1 MTTSE
6 AASEVE
12 VSFTPAPSEPEPPR
26 RRHRLSGLSDRA
38 RAFGERMPLRVRL
51 LASVL
56 ALMVASLFLIGA
68 ASVMFMDR
76 YLTSRVNDQLAS
88 LTVQILKKAQSSPDG
103 HVDVSQLLPSSTN
116 PVVIQST
123 YEFELRDANGEVL
136 VGANGNQQRLKWPP
150 DSKLPYPSFPTDPA
164 SLNAHASTGDPNADK
179 AFTTGSESGNT
190 RWRVLVYKIDST
202 NGAEY
207 LIVSADL
214 SNVSSAVA
222 QLIRI
227 ETLVG
232 MAVLLVIA
240 VVATAVVSSSLRP
253 LRDIERTA
261 GAIARGQLDQRV
273 PERDPRTELGRLG
286 RALNVMLGQIES
298 AFEAQRGSEVAAL
311 GSADAARRA
320 ANAARESAAAA
331 HRSEERMRRFVAD
344 ASHELRTPLT
354 TIRGFAELYRQR
366 ADSSPAEAERLM
378 RRIEAESARMSLL
391 VEDLLLLARMDQQRP
406 VAHDP
411 VDLLAV
417 AADTVQASR
426 AVAPGRDISLRVGG
440 GSSDDAGDAG
450 PPVVLGDEPR
460 LRQVVRNLV
469 DNALAH
475 TPADTPVQVRV
486 RTETSDGNGGA
497 PAAIVEVADSGP
509 GLTPEQAERVFERFY
524 RADKARTRA
533 AGGTGL
539 GLAIVASLVAA
550 HHGTVTVDSTPGQGA
565 TFRVRLPLAPD
576 DPDDEP
582 GQENEPGG
590 ADQLGEGTDTGDG
603 SQTSTGPSP
612 SPSAGSRR

>member
-1 MTTSE
+1 VTTE
-6 AASEVE
+6 TTEVVAAGQQ
-12 VSFTPAPSEPEPPR
+12 APPDRPS
-26 RRHRLSGLSDRA
+26 RLSWLTDRA
-38 RAFGERMPLRVRL
+38 RAVGERMPLRVRL

-56 ALMVASLFLIGA
+56 ALVVAALLLIGA

-76 YLTSRVNDQLAS
+76 YLTRRVDDQLAS
-88 LTVQILKKAQSSPDG
+88 MVHQILVQAAHDPNHQVR
-103 HVDVSQLLPSSTN
+103 VDELVPTTSVS
-116 PVVIQST
+116 PVVVQSA
-123 YEFELRDANGEVL
+123 YEFELRGPDGRLLSGDDGSV
-136 VGANGNQQRLKWPP
+136 QRLKTP
-150 DSKLPYPSFPTDPA
+150 DDSLPWPSFPTGA
-164 SLNAHASTGDPNADK
+164 SDLDQHATSGNPDSGK
-179 AFTTGSESGNT
+179 AFTTGSESGGT
-190 RWRVLVYKIDST
+190 RWRVLVYKLQSGDTT
-202 NGAEY
+202 NY

-261 GAIARGQLDQRV
+261 GAIARGALDQRV

-286 RALNVMLGQIES
+286 RALNVMLGQIEN
-298 AFEAQRGSEVAAL
+298 AFAAQRGSEVAAL
-311 GSADAARRA
+311 RSADAARRA

-331 HRSEERMRRFVAD
+331 HRSEGRMRRFVAD

-354 TIRGFAELYRQR
+354 TVRGFAELYRQR

-378 RRIEAESARMSLL
+378 RRIEAEAARMSLL
-391 VEDLLLLARMDQQRP
+391 VEDLLLLARLDQQRP
-406 VAHDP
+406 VVHEP

-426 AVAPGRDISLRVGG
+426 TIAPGRDLSLRVGG
-440 GSSDDAGDAG
+440 GSSDAG

-460 LRQVVRNLV
+460 LRQVVRNLI

-475 TPADTPVQVRV
+475 TPAETPVQVRV
-486 RTETSDGNGGA
+486 RTEAGTDDAGPTA
-497 PAAIVEVADSGP
+497 VLEVADSGP

-524 RADKARTRA
+524 RADKARSRE

-550 HHGTVTVDSTPGQGA
+550 HHGTVTVDSTPGEGA

-576 DPDDEP
+576 EPEAPTEPTEPVDSGDSGETGAAGQPVDD
-582 GQENEPGG
+582 G
-590 ADQLGEGTDTGDG
+590 AGDSRSTTDG
-603 SQTSTGPSP
+603 SR
-612 SPSAGSRR
+612 PSAGFRR

>member
-1 MTTSE
+1 LVTG
-6 AASEVE
+6 EVE
-12 VSFTPAPSEPEPPR
+12 VTATAAPGAPEPGPR
-26 RRHRLSGLSDRA
+26 RGRLSGLSDRA
-38 RAFGERMPLRVRL
+38 RALGDGMPLRVRL
-51 LASVL
+51 LAAVL

-68 ASVMFMDR
+68 ASVMFMNR

-88 LTVQILKKAQSSPDG
+88 LTHQILKSAQSSPDG
-103 HVDVSQLLPSSTN
+103 RVHVNELLPSSSSS
-116 PVVIQST
+116 VVIQST
-123 YEFELRDANGEVL
+123 YEFELRDASGKVL
-136 VGANGNQQRLKWPP
+136 VGDDGTPQRLMWPEEN
-150 DSKLPYPSFPTDPA
+150 LPSPSLPTDPA
-164 SLNAHASTGDPNADK
+164 SLNAHASTGDPDGGK
-179 AFTTGSESGNT
+179 AFATGSGSGNT
-190 RWRVLVYKIDST
+190 RWQVLVYKIDSSG
-202 NGAEY
+202 GAEY

-261 GAIARGQLDQRV
+261 GAIARGALDQRV

-378 RRIEAESARMSLL
+378 LRIEAESSRMSLL

-406 VAHDP
+406 VVYDP

-440 GSSDDAGDAG
+440 GSDGAG

-486 RTETSDGNGGA
+486 RTEPADGDGN
-497 PAAIVEVADSGP
+497 PAAAVVEVADSGP

-550 HHGTVTVDSTPGQGA
+550 HHGTVTVDSSPGEGA

-576 DPDDEP
+576 DPDEEP
-582 GQENEPGG
+582 DQTARPDRTAE
-590 ADQLGEGTDTGDG
+590 ADQAGEDSGAG
-603 SQTSTGPSP
+603 SVSSTREVPSP
-612 SPSAGSRR
+612 PAGSRR

>member
-1 MTTSE
+1 LTT
-6 AASEVE
+6 SEVE
-12 VSFTPAPSEPEPPR
+12 VAFTPGPSEPEPPR

-116 PVVIQST
+116 PVVIQSA

-136 VGANGNQQRLKWPP
+136 VGANGNQQRLKWP
-150 DSKLPYPSFPTDPA
+150 DTNLPYPSLPTDPA
-164 SLNAHASTGDPNADK
+164 SLNAHASTGDPDADK

-426 AVAPGRDISLRVGG
+426 AIAPGRDISLRVGG
-440 GSSDDAGDAG
+440 GSDDAG

-486 RTETSDGNGGA
+486 RTELSDGNGGA

-550 HHGTVTVDSTPGQGA
+550 HHGTVTVDSAPGQGA

-576 DPDDEP
+576 DPDEDQDDQAE
-582 GQENEPGG
+582 QVDG
-590 ADQLGEGTDTGDG
+590 AAESGEVDQLGEGVDAGNG
-603 SQTSTGPSP
+603 SRTSTGSPAPSG
-612 SPSAGSRR
+612 STGSRR